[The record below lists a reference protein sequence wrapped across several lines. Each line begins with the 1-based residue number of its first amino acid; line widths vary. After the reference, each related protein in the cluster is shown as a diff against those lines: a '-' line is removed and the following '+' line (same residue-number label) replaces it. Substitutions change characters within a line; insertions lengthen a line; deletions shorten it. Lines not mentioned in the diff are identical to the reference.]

1 MGEHV
6 QLQLLGLKQL
16 DITLNYRVETIG
28 HNTQLQGWNNWTYL
42 AGISFCLM
50 WYNHLH
56 EEKGKFRGNLA
67 LVSEGTNTGIYVADS
82 ISSYWSYMLLSSY
95 QRLAYKDRV
104 DYMYEIDNITSR
116 FVTYIH
122 KQQSNLLGWIST
134 LATQKY
140 VSLPNKT

>member
-1 MGEHV
+1 
-6 QLQLLGLKQL
+6 
-16 DITLNYRVETIG
+16 
-28 HNTQLQGWNNWTYL
+28 
-42 AGISFCLM
+42 M

-104 DYMYEIDNITSR
+104 EYMYEIDNITS
-116 FVTYIH
+116 
-122 KQQSNLLGWIST
+122 
-134 LATQKY
+134 
-140 VSLPNKT
+140 